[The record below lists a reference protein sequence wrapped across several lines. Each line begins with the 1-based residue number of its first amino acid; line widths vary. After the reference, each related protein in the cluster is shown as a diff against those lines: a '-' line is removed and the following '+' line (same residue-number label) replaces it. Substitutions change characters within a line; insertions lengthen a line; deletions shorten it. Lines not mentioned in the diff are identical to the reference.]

1 MTSAILNVTF
11 DCSDVRSVAE
21 FWAAVT
27 GWALHEENVEPGH
40 AEYSVGP
47 PDDGF
52 TRLYFVTVPEP
63 KTAKSRLHLDM
74 LPRDRSQEQEITRLT
89 GLGATVS
96 GSQPPGAGWVVMADP
111 EGNEFCLEPS

>member
-27 GWALHEENVEPGH
+27 GWTLHEENVEPGH

-52 TRLYFVTVPEP
+52 TRCT
-63 KTAKSRLHLDM
+63 S
-74 LPRDRSQEQEITRLT
+74 
-89 GLGATVS
+89 
-96 GSQPPGAGWVVMADP
+96 
-111 EGNEFCLEPS
+111 